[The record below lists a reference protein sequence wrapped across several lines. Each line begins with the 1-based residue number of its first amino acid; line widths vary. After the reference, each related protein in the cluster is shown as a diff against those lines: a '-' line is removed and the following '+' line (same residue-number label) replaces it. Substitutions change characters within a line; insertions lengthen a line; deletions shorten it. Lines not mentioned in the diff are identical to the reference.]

1 MIKLVNLINY
11 VNDFFNKGAARSIRA
26 KKNIVLS
33 FIFKGISIFVSLLL
47 IPIALNYLDPTRY
60 GIWLTISSLTGWII
74 FLDIGLGH
82 GLRNKFAEAI
92 AKGDKE
98 SARIYVST
106 TYAIITI
113 IITVFFIIFIGI
125 TPFLNWQRI
134 LNIPAAMSNE
144 INPLV
149 IIVFG
154 FFSLHFVFKLITILL
169 VADQRPAMRDLINL
183 AGSVITLIII
193 YTLSKTTTGSLMYL
207 GLSYSAV
214 PAIIL
219 LFATVFFFRRIYN
232 EYKPS
237 IKYVDFKYAK
247 QLMSLGSSFFII
259 QMSMAILFATD
270 NIIISQLFNPSYVT
284 PYQIANKYFS
294 IIIIIFYLVSTP
306 LWSAITEAYSK
317 NDIAWIKDA
326 IRKMIYVWF
335 VFIGITLVML
345 MASGWVY
352 QIWIGDKVNIPFS
365 LSVAMALFM
374 IISTWNNIFMS
385 FINGVSKIKLQMY
398 SAVLRLLI
406 KIPLSIYFAKSLG
419 FGISGVI
426 AATLFCQLIVSVLS
440 PIQYYKIINNKA
452 YGIWN
457 D

>member
-294 IIIIIFYLVSTP
+294 IICSTKILLKHNFFY
-306 LWSAITEAYSK
+306 
-317 NDIAWIKDA
+317 
-326 IRKMIYVWF
+326 IR
-335 VFIGITLVML
+335 
-345 MASGWVY
+345 
-352 QIWIGDKVNIPFS
+352 QR
-365 LSVAMALFM
+365 LF
-374 IISTWNNIFMS
+374 
-385 FINGVSKIKLQMY
+385 
-398 SAVLRLLI
+398 
-406 KIPLSIYFAKSLG
+406 
-419 FGISGVI
+419 
-426 AATLFCQLIVSVLS
+426 
-440 PIQYYKIINNKA
+440 
-452 YGIWN
+452 
-457 D
+457 